1 MVHTPWTQASI
12 YQVSVLIAGTLSLH
26 ACVEF
31 DLNLKAVV
39 SKHTQVQVSVTQ
51 VAKVLVS
58 GLASS

>member
-31 DLNLKAVV
+31 DLKAVV

-51 VAKVLVS
+51 VAKVLIS